1 MSSKPSPSF
10 TGAMHGMQTARLLDR
25 SRTEHINERAQRFD
39 EALRLM
45 EQGCWRASFTH
56 LAELADG
63 GHPQAARIALLFA
76 KRGSL
81 LFGGSFH
88 ASAEQRAGWQRASDC

>member
-1 MSSKPSPSF
+1 MSSKSF
-10 TGAMHGMQTARLLDR
+10 PTATGAISHIQVARTDG
-25 SRTEHINERAQRFD
+25 SRAEHLNERAKRFD

-45 EQGCWRASFTH
+45 QEGCWRASFACF
-56 LAELADG
+56 AELADG

-81 LFGGSFH
+81 LFGGSFR
-88 ASAEQRAGWQRASDC
+88 ASAEQRAGWQRTSD